1 MVDRKLWAVIRREY
15 LERVRTRWF
24 VIGTMFGPLLIGA
37 MMVLP
42 SVMMR
47 RDRDK
52 PGDNR
57 VVILDATGTALG
69 QRVATRLTGGIDSPG
84 SASQPQVET
93 VAPRTLAAAE
103 SLATRRVVADSL
115 VGYLVLD
122 STTLT
127 TAKARYAGRN
137 TTALFAMQRLER
149 AVQRELLIQRVAQT
163 GVSNEIGEQLAG
175 TNVQIATE
183 RLSGAGRGGSGQLNF
198 VFGLG
203 VAMLLYIMTFVYGLN
218 VLRGVL
224 EEKQTR
230 VAEVVI
236 ASISPSRLLIG
247 KVLGV
252 GGVGITQMLIWL
264 ATSVGLWSA
273 RGPLLAKLGMDAAP
287 MTLPSITA
295 VQVGILLLFFV
306 AGFMFYAGL
315 FAAAGATVSSEQEA
329 QQAQMPIVLLLVS
342 CIMFAQNILMQPDS
356 SLARLLSFL
365 PHSAPIIMPLRMT
378 LAPIPTG
385 ELVGS
390 LLSVSIGA
398 VLSIAVA
405 ARIYRVGLL
414 MYGKRPNIK
423 ELLTWIRRR

>member
-1 MVDRKLWAVIRREY
+1 MADRKLWAVIRREY
-15 LERVRTRWF
+15 LERVRSKWF

-57 VVILDATGTALG
+57 VIILDATRTGLG
-69 QRVATRLTGGIDSPG
+69 QRVAARLGNGVSGPE
-84 SASQPQVET
+84 APQPQVNA
-93 VAPRTLAAAE
+93 VDVPALAAAE
-103 SLATRRVVADSL
+103 SLATRRVMADSAI
-115 VGYLVLD
+115 GYLVLD
-122 STTLT
+122 STTLR
-127 TAKARYAGRN
+127 AANARYAGRN

-149 AVQRELLIQRVAQT
+149 AVQRELLIQRVAES
-163 GVSNEIGEQLAG
+163 GVPPEIGEQLAG
-175 TNVQIATE
+175 TTVRISTE

-198 VFGLG
+198 VVGLS

-236 ASISPSRLLIG
+236 ASIAPSRLLIG
-247 KVLGV
+247 KVIGV
-252 GGVGITQMLIWL
+252 GGVGLTQMLIWI
-264 ATSVGLWSA
+264 ATSAALWSV
-273 RGPLLAKLGMDAAP
+273 RTPLLGRFGVDAVP
-287 MTLPSITA
+287 LTLPGITA
-295 VQVGILLLFFV
+295 AQVAILLVFFI
-306 AGFMFYAGL
+306 AGFMLYAGL

-342 CIMFAQNILMQPDS
+342 CIMFAQNILMQPDG
-356 SLARLLSFL
+356 SLARLLSLL

-385 ELVGS
+385 ELVTS
-390 LLSVSIGA
+390 LLSVSLGA
-398 VLSIAVA
+398 VLSIALA
-405 ARIYRVGLL
+405 SRIYRVGLL
-414 MYGKRPNIK
+414 MYGKRANLR
-423 ELLTWIRRR
+423 EVLTWIRRG